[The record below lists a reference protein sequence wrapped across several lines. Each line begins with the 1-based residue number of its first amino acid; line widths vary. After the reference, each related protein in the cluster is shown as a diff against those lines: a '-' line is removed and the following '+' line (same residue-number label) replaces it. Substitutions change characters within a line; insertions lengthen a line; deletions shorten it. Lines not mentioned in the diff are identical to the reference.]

1 MTKSVLIVKEE
12 MKPQISDETCPCL
25 WYKLKGKLQQRD
37 DFDSSSYNFKKKNTY
52 FNAINGNMN
61 SVESNSPWSPI
72 CTVSAIVIDTDQ
84 HILTGSEKK

>member
-37 DFDSSSYNFKKKNTY
+37 DFDSSSYNFKKK
-52 FNAINGNMN
+52 I
-61 SVESNSPWSPI
+61 PI
-72 CTVSAIVIDTDQ
+72 SMPSMVTWIV
-84 HILTGSEKK
+84 